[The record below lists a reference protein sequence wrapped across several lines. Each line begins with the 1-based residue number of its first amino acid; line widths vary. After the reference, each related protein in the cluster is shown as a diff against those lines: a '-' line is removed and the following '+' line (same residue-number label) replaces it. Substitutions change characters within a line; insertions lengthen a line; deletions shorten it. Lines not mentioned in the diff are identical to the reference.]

1 VDADAGHVGEDVGAG
16 FAVDVGAAF
25 GVDDVDQ
32 PAVRAG
38 VRGGEGGGGGFAA
51 AGPGRDEQVRFLVL
65 QVRDPLAPAGQG
77 GQVDLV
83 GGQVVPVEPGQR
95 PSRSSWAW

>member
-1 VDADAGHVGEDVGAG
+1 MMSTSPPCA
-16 FAVDVGAAF
+16 
-25 GVDDVDQ
+25 
-32 PAVRAG
+32 RTW
-38 VRGGEGGGGGFAA
+38 A
-51 AGPGRDEQVRFLVL
+51 AGMDAVAVLPPPVPTAMKQVRFLVL
-65 QVRDPLAPAGQG
+65 QVRDPLPAAGQG